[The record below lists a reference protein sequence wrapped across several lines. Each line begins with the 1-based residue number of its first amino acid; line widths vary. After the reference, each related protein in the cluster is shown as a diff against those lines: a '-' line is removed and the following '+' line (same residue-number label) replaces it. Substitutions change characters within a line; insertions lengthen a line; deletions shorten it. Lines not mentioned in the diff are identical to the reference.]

1 MEGKKFEGPY
11 IEEEKP
17 VQDLV
22 LAEEK
27 KVEKEPYL
35 KNEVGKFPIILLGAL
50 IYAIGVNI
58 FLKPLHLYSGGF
70 MGFAQLIETVIKEI
84 LKIHVPF
91 NLSGIFYYLF
101 NIPGLIIAWKNV
113 RKRFVVKSL
122 LAVTAITV
130 LVSVIPIPAEPV
142 LHDTLSNAM
151 ISGII
156 CGAGIGMILLMGACD
171 GGMTLVS
178 MLILQLKGT
187 GSVGRLGLYVNIVLY
202 SICLFLFDIP
212 TVIYSLIY
220 SVFNSMI
227 TDRIHTQNI
236 NVQMLSI
243 NESTI
248 PPRKHIPS
256 ADRQSSGLQH
266 QKAILLALW
275 VSPVRKGLEMPDLHD
290 VIALFLLLEINP
302 PDIFILKALG
312 EVIPAQRMPL
322 CHILCGH
329 RVRGP
334 PNELTVRPLF
344 PIILRVPGASGEA
357 SVPKL
362 QKTVLPVLR
371 HISVLYIMKCVKYQH
386 QIFVIASK
394 HSLSSPVIRCRLIAG
409 RAFPHCTTGQFS
421 SQGIMAAFPAQSSV
435 RAPNH
440 SF

>member
-22 LAEEK
+22 LEEEK
-27 KVEKEPYL
+27 KIEKEPYL
-35 KNEVGKFPIILLGAL
+35 KTEAGKFPIILLGAL

-130 LVSVIPIPAEPV
+130 LVSAIPIPDVPV

-236 NVQMLSI
+236 NVQMLI
-243 NESTI
+243 ITKLENTKPLEVAIMSTDRGI
-248 PPRKHIPS
+248 TKWPVTGAFTDEFAMALMVIVSKYEVGRIRYIVRQYDPR
-256 ADRQSSGLQH
+256 A
-266 QKAILLALW
+266 
-275 VSPVRKGLEMPDLHD
+275 
-290 VIALFLLLEINP
+290 F
-302 PDIFILKALG
+302 
-312 EVIPAQRMPL
+312 
-322 CHILCGH
+322 
-329 RVRGP
+329 
-334 PNELTVRPLF
+334 
-344 PIILRVPGASGEA
+344 
-357 SVPKL
+357 
-362 QKTVLPVLR
+362 
-371 HISVLYIMKCVKYQH
+371 ISVTE
-386 QIFVIASK
+386 
-394 HSLSSPVIRCRLIAG
+394 G
-409 RAFPHCTTGQFS
+409 
-421 SQGIMAAFPAQSSV
+421 V
-435 RAPNH
+435 RIEGNYKRKLT
-440 SF
+440 